1 MLCGYSPFRSDD
13 AKDIVADTTRG
24 RIVFHERYWKK
35 ISQEA
40 KDFISSLLRIN
51 PADRLAADEAL
62 RDPVSI
68 DTWSFTVF
76 IPDAMVVANNT
87 FRINRP

>member
-1 MLCGYSPFRSDD
+1 MLCGYSPFRSED

-24 RIVFHERYWKK
+24 RIEFHERYWKK

-40 KDFISSLLRIN
+40 KNFISSLLRVN
-51 PADRLAADEAL
+51 PIERPTASEAL

-68 DTWSFTVF
+68 ETLSFIVL
-76 IPDAMVVANNT
+76 VY
-87 FRINRP
+87 